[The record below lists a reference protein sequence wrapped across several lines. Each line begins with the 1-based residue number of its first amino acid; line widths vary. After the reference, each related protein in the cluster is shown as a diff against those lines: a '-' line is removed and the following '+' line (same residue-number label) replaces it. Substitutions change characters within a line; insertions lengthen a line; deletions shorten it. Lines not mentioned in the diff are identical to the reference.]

1 MSNRGGEYLSNEF
14 NLFCMEHCIIHER
27 TMPIHPNQTELPT
40 CNITDVKLIICTQI
54 IVVNLQIE
62 SKFSNSM

>member
-1 MSNRGGEYLSNEF
+1 
-14 NLFCMEHCIIHER
+14 MEHCIIHER
-27 TMPIHPNQTELPT
+27 TMPIHPNQTEVPT